1 MIFSSHA
8 LSDTRIME
16 ALDVIEDIGSGFGQR
31 LLTAPVHA
39 LSLEHAEEAFG
50 RGIVA
55 AVTDR
60 AHAADHVVA
69 A

>member
-1 MIFSSHA
+1 
-8 LSDTRIME
+8 ME